1 MSRHRVLWRYDYK
14 MIRLLLLL
22 LIALLI
28 TSCAPK
34 NNNVVDI
41 PEPLEEIQTQQQ
53 PRRTAG
59 SLWSSASGSLVSDHK
74 AMSIGDILTI
84 VIAEKS
90 SASRQA
96 TTSSGRDSTIQAGIP
111 HLFGLENQE
120 FITDSGLDMDNLI
133 QANFSNEFEGSGK
146 TIRSGDLTASLS
158 TQVIDVYQNGNLKV
172 RGGKE
177 VMVNSEVQ
185 IIYVTGIVR
194 PVDIT
199 AANTVDSNKILN
211 ARISYTGRGP
221 VADHQEPGWL
231 TRTLDHVWPF

>member
-1 MSRHRVLWRYDYK
+1 MSRHRVLWRYEYK
-14 MIRLLLLL
+14 MIRLLLFLF
-22 LIALLI
+22 IALLS

-34 NNNVVDI
+34 NNNVVNI

-53 PRRTAG
+53 PSRTAG
-59 SLWSSASGSLVSDHK
+59 SLWSSASGSLISDHK

-96 TTSSGRDSTIQAGIP
+96 TTSSGRDSTIEAGIP
-111 HLFGLENQE
+111 NLFGLENQD
-120 FITDSGLDMDNLI
+120 FITDSGLDMDNLLK
-133 QANFSNEFEGSGK
+133 ANFSNEFEGSGK
-146 TIRSGDLTASLS
+146 TVRSGDLTASLS
-158 TQVIDVYQNGNLKV
+158 TQVIDVYPNGNLKV

-221 VADHQEPGWL
+221 VADKQNPGWL
-231 TRTLDHVWPF
+231 TRTIDHVWPF

>member
-1 MSRHRVLWRYDYK
+1 

-41 PEPLEEIQTQQQ
+41 PEPLEEIQTPQQ

-59 SLWSSASGSLVSDHK
+59 SLWNSASGSLVSDHK
-74 AMSIGDILTI
+74 AKSIGDILTI

-111 HLFGLENQE
+111 NLFGLENSD
-120 FITDSGLDMDNLI
+120 FITDSDLDIDNLI
-133 QANFSNEFEGSGK
+133 TANFSNDFEGSGE
-146 TIRSGDLTASLS
+146 TVRSGDLSASLS
-158 TQVIDVYQNGNLKV
+158 TQVIDVYPNGNLKV

-185 IIYVTGIVR
+185 IIYVAGIVR

-221 VADHQEPGWL
+221 VADQQSPGWL
-231 TRTLDHVWPF
+231 TRTLNHVWPF

>member
-1 MSRHRVLWRYDYK
+1 MVRF
-14 MIRLLLLL
+14 IPLLLA
-22 LIALLI
+22 ALLI

-34 NNNVVDI
+34 NNNVGDI
-41 PEPLEEIQTQQQ
+41 PEPLEEIQTPQQTT
-53 PRRTAG
+53 RTAG
-59 SLWSSASGSLVSDHK
+59 SLWSIRTVSLVSDHK
-74 AMSIGDILTI
+74 AMNIGDIVTI

-96 TTSSGRDSTIQAGIP
+96 TTSSDRDSNIQAGIP

-120 FITDSGLDMDNLI
+120 FITDSGLDMSALI
-133 QANFSNEFEGSGK
+133 QANFSNQFEGSGQ
-146 TIRSGDLTASLS
+146 TVRSGDLSASLS
-158 TQVIDVYQNGNLKV
+158 TQVVDVYPNGNLKV

-177 VMVNSEVQ
+177 VMVNNEVQ

-221 VADHQEPGWL
+221 VADQQEPGWL

>member
-111 HLFGLENQE
+111 ALFGLENQE

-158 TQVIDVYQNGNLKV
+158 TQVIDVYPNGNLKV

>member
-1 MSRHRVLWRYDYK
+1 
-14 MIRLLLLL
+14 MIRP
-22 LIALLI
+22 ALLFLLALTL

-34 NNNVVDI
+34 NNIVVDI
-41 PEPLEEIQTQQQ
+41 PEPLEEIQPYQQ
-53 PRRTAG
+53 PVKTAG
-59 SLWSSASGSLVSDHK
+59 SLWSSSSGSLISDHK
-74 AMSIGDILTI
+74 AMNIGDIVTI
-84 VIAEKS
+84 VIAEKA

-96 TTSSGRDSTIQAGIP
+96 STSSGRDTTIQAGIP
-111 HLFGLENQE
+111 TFFGLENKG
-120 FITDSGLDMDNLI
+120 FIVDSGVDMSNLVS
-133 QANFSNEFEGSGK
+133 ANFSNEFEGSGE
-146 TIRSGDLTASLS
+146 TVRSGDLSASLS
-158 TQVIDVYQNGNLKV
+158 TQVIDVYPNGNLKV

-221 VADHQEPGWL
+221 VADKQNPGWMG
-231 TRTLDHVWPF
+231 RTIDRVWPF

>member
-158 TQVIDVYQNGNLKV
+158 TQVIDVYPNGNLKV